1 MDCGSSDE
9 DDLIPISQLRNKIQQ
24 QRNGKSVVKTE
35 TNKLKT
41 VRSRIKQK
49 TSTTERFKSSKVWSS
64 DDNSDD
70 SDDIPISQM
79 RKSKSKTNTKKTKTD
94 ESELVQKRKIC
105 QKETSSAN
113 PSKKPKR
120 EVKVQIKTEVT
131 RKSVHKL
138 KVHSKAERLDMAI
151 KAYRWWKAEELPEG
165 IQWRTLEHN
174 GVFFPPAYA
183 PHGVSLLYKGKP
195 LKLTPAQ
202 EEIVSFYAA
211 IPPDGP
217 QLGNPKTRKIFN
229 QNFFQDLQKLLG
241 KNHIIKDF
249 DLCDFSL
256 IRQHLDI
263 TREEKKNRTKEEK
276 QLEKER
282 KELDQFTNGF
292 AIVDGHL
299 EKVGNYR
306 IEPPGLFR
314 GRGEHPKTG
323 TLKERVLPE
332 EVTVNVGISDRVP
345 VCNMPGHAW
354 KEVIHRDTVS
364 WLAYWNENVMGGIK
378 YVWLA
383 ASSSFKGKSDMI
395 KYEKARQLKKH
406 IDRIRK
412 NYTSGLKAKDRSTQ
426 QRSTAMWVIDVLALR
441 VGNEKGEDEADTVGC
456 CSLRVEHMSFND
468 ENCELTLAFLG
479 KDSMPYNNTVTLA
492 QYGQVGKQVYSNLKM
507 FCHKKSKMDQVFDEL
522 ATSDLNKHLSSLM
535 PGLTAKV
542 FREDEADTV
551 GCCSLRVEHMSFNDE
566 NCELTLAFLGKDSMP
581 YNNTV
586 TLAQYGQVGKQVY
599 SNLKMFCHKKS
610 KMDQVF
616 DELATSDLNKH
627 LSSLMPGL
635 TAKVFRTFNASVTL
649 EKELPYALD
658 PDGKLDTNVKVVAY
672 NDANREVAILCNH
685 QRTVPKSFDNTL
697 EKMTAQLDQLKE
709 QLQDLKK
716 MQTFIQSGKSKSI
729 QLKQNVANENGDE
742 KEKGD
747 QKDLKDLLAKK
758 AQSHLFPK
766 TPSLE
771 QVKKRSDAWKKKV
784 NTLAIRLQDKS
795 DNKQVALGTSKINYM
810 DPRITVA
817 WCKRNEVP
825 ISAVFAKTLREKFV
839 WAMDA
844 TPDWKF

>member
-49 TSTTERFKSSKVWSS
+49 TCATERFKSSKVWSS

-94 ESELVQKRKIC
+94 ESKSVQKRKIC

-256 IRQHLDI
+256 IRQHLDV

-441 VGNEKGEDEADTVGC
+441 VGNEKG
-456 CSLRVEHMSFND
+456 
-468 ENCELTLAFLG
+468 
-479 KDSMPYNNTVTLA
+479 
-492 QYGQVGKQVYSNLKM
+492 
-507 FCHKKSKMDQVFDEL
+507 
-522 ATSDLNKHLSSLM
+522 
-535 PGLTAKV
+535 
-542 FREDEADTV
+542 EDEADTV